1 MHSDGGAYTD
11 PTGEIDMFA
20 FGAILLN
27 SHLLIAVADRVPNI
41 NLKETCRNAATVSG
55 TLTQRDINICMEDEQ
70 GAHDEIARGWAQ
82 FSGTARAQCVH
93 ASTDYLPSYI
103 EVLTCLEMARDVKR
117 WRDETTTTPPAGKP
131 RRQQ

>member
-1 MHSDGGAYTD
+1 VL
-11 PTGEIDMFA
+11 A
-20 FGAILLN
+20 FGTILVS
-27 SHLLIAVADRVPNI
+27 SHLLIAVADPVPNI

-55 TLTQRDINICMEDEQ
+55 TLTQNDIDICMEDEQ
-70 GAHDEIARGWAQ
+70 GAHDQIVKGWAQ

-117 WRDETTTTPPAGKP
+117 LREEPTATPRAGEP
-131 RRQQ
+131 RRSQ